1 MIRSQFIRDIISLL
15 LDGDDE
21 YILIRKQADW
31 ITEENFKYTG
41 HGVFV
46 HFKLEEQALKYRL
59 DMKDFWLNGVLIK
72 SDEIDIAAEAIID
85 VSKGLINYLEIW
97 SYGEMYPRKD
107 PDHYVLEQQ
116 WKKGE
121 NNIVIKR

>member
-46 HFKLEEQALKYRL
+46 HFKLEEQTLKYRL

-72 SDEIDIAAEAIID
+72 SDEIDIAAEATFQPAID
-85 VSKGLINYLEIW
+85 VILPRQHEI
-97 SYGEMYPRKD
+97 SLFNTDSLSLNLLLNSFSFILNLSSGS
-107 PDHYVLEQQ
+107 
-116 WKKGE
+116 
-121 NNIVIKR
+121 